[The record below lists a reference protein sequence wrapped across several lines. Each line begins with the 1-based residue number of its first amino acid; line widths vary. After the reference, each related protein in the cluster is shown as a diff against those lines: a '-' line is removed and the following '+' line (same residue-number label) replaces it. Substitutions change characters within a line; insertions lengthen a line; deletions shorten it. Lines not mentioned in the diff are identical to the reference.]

1 MSSVMLKIRRGE
13 TPFYRWLRDTARRFA
28 SSTLPLPRFF
38 NPLLRFGFAAQYS
51 LPIMSRTFRRYV
63 PKQDLLAPPSLP
75 IGYRRWQTLEK
86 MVFWLQRTNW

>member
-1 MSSVMLKIRRGE
+1 M
-13 TPFYRWLRDTARRFA
+13 
-28 SSTLPLPRFF
+28 
-38 NPLLRFGFAAQYS
+38 LRFCPSIRVCTAEFPRTGTPGRAS
-51 LPIMSRTFRRYV
+51 LPIMSKTFRRYV